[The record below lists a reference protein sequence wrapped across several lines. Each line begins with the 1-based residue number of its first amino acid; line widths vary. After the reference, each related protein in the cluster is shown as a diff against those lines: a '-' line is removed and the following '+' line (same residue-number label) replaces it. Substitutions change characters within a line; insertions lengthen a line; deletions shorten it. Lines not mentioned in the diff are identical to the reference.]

1 MTTVPLETMAQ
12 LGCRKLSGNSVIS
25 LILQQLEFLI
35 FQYYSK
41 SALFLVTVVTLLLV
55 FYSTLLYL

>member
-12 LGCRKLSGNSVIS
+12 LGYRKLSGNSVIS